1 MADVAFDNAEK
12 IMRAIEK
19 KLVKYKGY
27 VRKVDAGNGYS
38 FYEIAMRPPG
48 GTHSDEITT
57 AYSEQYFLEAVGD
70 QLKPKAVRVLN
81 DFRTLLGLPRE

>member
-1 MADVAFDNAEK
+1 MTDVAFDNAEV

-27 VRKVDAGNGYS
+27 VRKVDAGNDYS

-48 GTHSDEITT
+48 GSHMDEITV
-57 AYSEQYFLEAVGD
+57 AYSGPFFVEAVGE
-70 QLKPKAVRVLN
+70 QLKPRAIRILN